1 MIILLI
7 MGFCGVGAQI
17 CYVKALSIGDA
28 SVMGIVDYSRLPMSA
43 LAGFIVFHETLDNI
57 TLLGAA
63 LVIGAT
69 IYIILREAKL
79 AQNKPIN
86 E

>member
-1 MIILLI
+1 

-17 CYVKALSIGDA
+17 CYVKALSIGEA
-28 SVMGIVDYSRLPMSA
+28 SVMGIVDYARLPMSA

-69 IYIILREAKL
+69 IYITLREAKL
-79 AQNKPIN
+79 GKTKPVG